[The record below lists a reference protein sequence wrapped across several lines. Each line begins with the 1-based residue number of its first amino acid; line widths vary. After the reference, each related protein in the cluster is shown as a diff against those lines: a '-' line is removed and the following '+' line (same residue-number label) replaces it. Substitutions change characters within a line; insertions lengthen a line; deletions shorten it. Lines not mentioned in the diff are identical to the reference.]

1 MVHKDLLIR
10 CHHQIGSFKYI
21 IVKRKQDN
29 KLVPLRVYLN
39 EVQANATPYNKD
51 SIVVSTKYK
60 IHYHGKT
67 KWINENEI
75 YNTKEE
81 AYKIILK
88 Q

>member
-1 MVHKDLLIR
+1 MSHKDLLIR

-39 EVQANATPYNKD
+39 EVQANATSYDKD
-51 SIVVSTKYK
+51 SIVVSVKYK
-60 IHYHGKT
+60 IRYCGKT
-67 KWINENEI
+67 KWINEDNI
-75 YNTKEE
+75 YDTKEE

-88 Q
+88 